1 MKLDRI
7 KKLSEK
13 QLSAIVQ
20 KSEFDIQCEIVNYCR
35 LNNIICFSVPNEAAR
50 DNSKYIRSGLMAG
63 VSDLIVLLP
72 NVVLFV
78 EVKTT
83 VGRQSDKQKAFQ
95 SKVESL
101 GFKYFL
107 VRSLEDFKAIPY
119 LE

>member
-13 QLSAIVQ
+13 QLSSMVA

-35 LNNIICFSVPNEAAR
+35 LNKITCFSVPNEATLN
-50 DNSKYIRSGLMAG
+50 NSKYIKSGLMPG

-72 NVVLFV
+72 NVALFV
-78 EVKTT
+78 EVKTM
-83 VGRQSDKQKAFQ
+83 VGRQSDKQKEF
-95 SKVESL
+95 ESIVTGL

-107 VRSLEDFKAIPY
+107 VRSLEDFKSII
-119 LE
+119 